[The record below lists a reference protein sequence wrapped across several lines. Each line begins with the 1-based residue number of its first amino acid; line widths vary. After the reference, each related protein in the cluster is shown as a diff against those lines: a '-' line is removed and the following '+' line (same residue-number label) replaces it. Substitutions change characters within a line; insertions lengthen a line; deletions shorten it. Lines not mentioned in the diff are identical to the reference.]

1 MFWGVDTWPGGAMSL
16 GVYKD
21 LGLAS
26 VSWGLSSW
34 PSAFLR
40 GGRPL
45 AGELL
50 AAVAPDV
57 LHPGFHLKLPD
68 GILEVDSNPES
79 SAVWLWTVV
88 PPPQPPILKSPS

>member
-1 MFWGVDTWPGGAMSL
+1 MFWGVDTWPGGAVSL
-16 GVYKD
+16 GAYKD

-26 VSWGLSSW
+26 VSWGLSPW

-57 LHPGFHLKLPD
+57 LHPGF
-68 GILEVDSNPES
+68 SPEIARWHFRS
-79 SAVWLWTVV
+79 GL
-88 PPPQPPILKSPS
+88 